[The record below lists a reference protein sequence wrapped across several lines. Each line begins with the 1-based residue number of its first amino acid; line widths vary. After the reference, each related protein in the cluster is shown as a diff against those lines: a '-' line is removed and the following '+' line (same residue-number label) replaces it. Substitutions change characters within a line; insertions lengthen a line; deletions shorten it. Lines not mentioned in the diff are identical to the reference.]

1 MRRVEPVREEAEVLE
16 VAPLRLGPQDPED
29 GVEARRDPPPWHPKS
44 KQEGGCE
51 EGRKQQGGGGVQS
64 VALEGG
70 VARGGEPRAL
80 IV

>member
-1 MRRVEPVREEAEVLE
+1 MRRVEPVREEEEVLE
-16 VAPLRLGPQDPED
+16 VALLRLGPQDLED
-29 GVEARRDPPPWHPKS
+29 GVEARRDPPPWHPTS
-44 KQEGGCE
+44 KQGGCE

-64 VALEGG
+64 VALQGG